1 VSTHWRLFAHNHQ
14 LPALVTTLRRTLW
27 LYAITLEGPQG
38 ILNCSVMRPPL
49 TNLCSTPWHI
59 HQPNLKYPSAKFPQS
74 PLSSSHYKLRRS
86 SEKHWNLLNGGK
98 YQIINRR
105 DCIHAAQTV
114 LTSCGI
120 KYAWP
125 FDLRDFLSPTVGR
138 RQIYESLQKSL
149 QNKTT
154 LWRFTSNTISRNAF
168 IVFRIHFTFLGI
180 VRDDFTTEDSFRI
193 QNCGNILTIKTN
205 RMQYLVSIYFNN

>member
-1 VSTHWRLFAHNHQ
+1 MKRHIKFPVCQYTEDGRLFVHGLQ
-14 LPALVTTLRRTLW
+14 LPALVTTRRRALW

-38 ILNCSVMRPPL
+38 NLNCSVMRPPL

-98 YQIINRR
+98 CQIINRR
-105 DCIHAAQTV
+105 DCIHVAQTV
-114 LTSCGI
+114 RTSCGI

-125 FDLRDFLSPTVGR
+125 FDLRVFLRPTGGR
-138 RQIYESLQKSL
+138 CPICEPLQKSL
-149 QNKTT
+149 
-154 LWRFTSNTISRNAF
+154 L
-168 IVFRIHFTFLGI
+168 L
-180 VRDDFTTEDSFRI
+180 TE
-193 QNCGNILTIKTN
+193 
-205 RMQYLVSIYFNN
+205 